1 MDSTPLGK
9 VFNEDNETNEEFIKF
24 KKESS
29 SKKWIVHS
37 IKLERKKAHQGEII
51 FWKSIKLWENT
62 NSSKNTRDMKFHK
75 RSFKL
80 RRISKNED
88 SSREKS
94 NQMRKMRKRKKK
106 DTFHQPKKKVCSITS
121 RKMKVH

>member
-37 IKLERKKAHQGEII
+37 IKLERKKAH
-51 FWKSIKLWENT
+51 
-62 NSSKNTRDMKFHK
+62 
-75 RSFKL
+75 
-80 RRISKNED
+80 
-88 SSREKS
+88 
-94 NQMRKMRKRKKK
+94 
-106 DTFHQPKKKVCSITS
+106 
-121 RKMKVH
+121 